1 MYGTFRNRG
10 SVGRRKNKIQRCPV
24 RGHSDLPESWY
35 VVIFYFYFISFFFW
49 EGEVNWFVKYP
60 RDTTGDG
67 VIFLNKHTSDTTV
80 YCKMF
85 DCLIMHNL

>member
-35 VVIFYFYFISFFFW
+35 VKFGGGVFLGGG
-49 EGEVNWFVKYP
+49 EGRFVKYP
-60 RDTTGDG
+60 MNTTGDG
-67 VIFLNKHTSDTTV
+67 VIS
-80 YCKMF
+80 
-85 DCLIMHNL
+85 